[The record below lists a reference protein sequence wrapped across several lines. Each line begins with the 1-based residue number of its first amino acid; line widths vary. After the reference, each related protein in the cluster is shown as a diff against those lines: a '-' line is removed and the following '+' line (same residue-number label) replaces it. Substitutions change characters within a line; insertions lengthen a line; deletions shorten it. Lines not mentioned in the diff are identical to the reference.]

1 MKSQIVG
8 RVGSVSSPAQRFALA
23 AGVLYVVTAVAG
35 FLLIGLGNFP
45 LLPKATLVIFGIN
58 PLHNL
63 LHLVVGMLW
72 IYAATSLTMARRTNV
87 ILGVAF
93 GALTVLGLMNLLGF
107 LGVSGIADPDNFLH
121 LISAALS
128 LYFGTA
134 GATRSDDLSRP
145 TGPGAEGSTT
155 QAWWS

>member
-1 MKSQIVG
+1 MKSWIVG
-8 RVGSVSSPAQRFALA
+8 RVGSASSPAQRFALA

-63 LHLVVGMLW
+63 LHLTVGVLW
-72 IYAATSLTMARRTNV
+72 IYAASSFRMARRVNIIV
-87 ILGVAF
+87 GAAF
-93 GALTVLGLMNLLGF
+93 GTLTALGLMNFLGF
-107 LGVSGIADPDNFLH
+107 LGVNGIADPDNFLH

-134 GATRSDDLSRP
+134 GASSSVELAKEA
-145 TGPGAEGSTT
+145 GPSGDSSSA
-155 QAWWS
+155 QAWWT